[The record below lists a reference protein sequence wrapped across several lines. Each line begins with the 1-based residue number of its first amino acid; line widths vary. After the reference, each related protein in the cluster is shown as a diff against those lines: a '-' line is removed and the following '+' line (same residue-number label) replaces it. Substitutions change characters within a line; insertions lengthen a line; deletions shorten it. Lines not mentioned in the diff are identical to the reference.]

1 MNLLARVYPPGFPCK
16 PHFCPNEVTPTSSIR
31 GCRSSLDF
39 FFSEGLMAKSGPP
52 LSPWQASD
60 PSVKKKQKFRFY
72 FCNKKKEKIQ
82 FPPDLLR
89 KHIYVCL
96 EEYLYIL
103 CKIVGN
109 LC

>member
-60 PSVKKKQKFRFY
+60 PSVKENRNFRF
-72 FCNKKKEKIQ
+72 FFLQQKKEKR
-82 FPPDLLR
+82 FNSL
-89 KHIYVCL
+89 
-96 EEYLYIL
+96 
-103 CKIVGN
+103 
-109 LC
+109 